1 MRKMK
6 DMRGSHVSAVRT
18 AIFRKFGLQLASSR
32 RKNSRD
38 IMDWKQSKEVKD
50 SHNKLFTEETAIE
63 EITNSA
69 FPSLSNA
76 DDEKFNDMYIHTASV
91 CDIILNPNCPTL
103 EISKPEMELRLEK
116 FRVFIDFILLF
127 KKIEFILLFKKLNLL
142 IKIKIRKHLMKKVK
156 LILAIQR
163 LKKCLTFL
171 AKINLPMIMKMKRD
185 QPKTNRYIT
194 IQILILNRMIACL
207 ISGNYFDLFYF

>member
-50 SHNKLFTEETAIE
+50 SHNKLFTENTAIE
-63 EITNSA
+63 EITNLA
-69 FPSLSNA
+69 FPY
-76 DDEKFNDMYIHTASV
+76 MYIYAASV
-91 CDIILNPNCPTL
+91 CDIILKPNCLTL

-116 FRVFIDFILLF
+116 FRVS
-127 KKIEFILLFKKLNLL
+127 IEFVLLFKKLNLL
-142 IKIKIRKHLMKKVK
+142 IKI
-156 LILAIQR
+156 
-163 LKKCLTFL
+163 
-171 AKINLPMIMKMKRD
+171 
-185 QPKTNRYIT
+185 
-194 IQILILNRMIACL
+194 
-207 ISGNYFDLFYF
+207 

>member
-38 IMDWKQSKEVKD
+38 IMDWKQFKEVKD
-50 SHNKLFTEETAIE
+50 SHNKLFTEDTAIE

-76 DDEKFNDMYIHTASV
+76 DDETFKEVTDITSKNKSADDNEDEDEAAEDESLYNDANFN
-91 CDIILNPNCPTL
+91 
-103 EISKPEMELRLEK
+103 
-116 FRVFIDFILLF
+116 F
-127 KKIEFILLFKKLNLL
+127 KSYDS
-142 IKIKIRKHLMKKVK
+142 M
-156 LILAIQR
+156 
-163 LKKCLTFL
+163 
-171 AKINLPMIMKMKRD
+171 
-185 QPKTNRYIT
+185 
-194 IQILILNRMIACL
+194 
-207 ISGNYFDLFYF
+207 FD